1 MGGNPGAG
9 VGDAAGGGDLTDRE
23 TLRKLLHLAAGLPA
37 FTLGFLSWPAA
48 LALTV
53 GLLLFNLLV
62 WPHLGGR
69 SVWRQ
74 RERRRGA
81 APGVMA
87 YPAVLVVAVLLFRQ
101 QLELVAATW
110 ALLAFGDGA
119 AALVG
124 GRLPLARLPWN
135 GAKSWGGSIG
145 CWLVGWAAS
154 AAALLWTAPARLDPW
169 TVLSAACLG
178 SLVAAAVESLP
189 GTLDDNWMAP
199 LLGAGVIAFLL
210 STPAPTTAL
219 TVRLLTW
226 LGVSALLAALTVR
239 RGGLSGDGAI
249 AAAIVGAALGAGLGW
264 PGWALLTLFFVS
276 GVVASRTAEPA
287 EGGGGRRGDQVLAN
301 GGVGALTALLWVAT
315 GLPGFR
321 LACLAAVTEA
331 AVDTVSGEIGQR
343 LGAPA
348 RLVTTRRE
356 VPPGTGGAV
365 SWAGSGIGLGVA
377 ILFVAVARLWGLISW
392 GEAVVVAVA
401 AVLGAGLDSWL
412 GATLER
418 SGRLDNQGVNLVS
431 TASAALIAGCWRIL

>member
-1 MGGNPGAG
+1 VG
-9 VGDAAGGGDLTDRE
+9 GDADAGLGDAPGGGDLTDRE

-37 FTLGFLSWPAA
+37 FALGLLSWPAA

-62 WPHLGGR
+62 WPYLGGR
-69 SVWRQ
+69 SVWRP
-74 RERRRGA
+74 RERGRGA
-81 APGVMA
+81 APGVVA
-87 YPAVLVVAVLLFRQ
+87 YPAVLVVAVLLFPR

-124 GRLPLARLPWN
+124 SRLPLARLPWN
-135 GAKSWGGSIG
+135 RDKSWGGSIG

-154 AAALLWTAPARLDPW
+154 AAALQWTAPTRLDPW
-169 TVLSAACLG
+169 TVLSATCLG
-178 SLVAAAVESLP
+178 GLVAAAVESLP
-189 GTLDDNWMAP
+189 GTLDDNWTAP

-210 STPAPTTAL
+210 AAPAPTTAP

-226 LGVSALLAALTVR
+226 LGASALLATLAALR
-239 RGGLSGDGAI
+239 DRLSGDGAI
-249 AAAIVGAALGAGLGW
+249 AAAIVGTGVGAGLGW
-264 PGWALLTLFFVS
+264 PGWALLALFFVA
-276 GVVASRTAEPA
+276 GVVASGTPETA
-287 EGGGGRRGDQVLAN
+287 GGGRGRRGDQVLAN
-301 GGVGALTALLWVAT
+301 GGVGALTALLWIAT

-343 LGAPA
+343 LGARA
-348 RLVTTRRE
+348 RLLTTWRE
-356 VPPGTGGAV
+356 VPPGTDGAV
-365 SWAGSGIGLGVA
+365 SWAGSGIGLAVA
-377 ILFVAVARLWGLISW
+377 GLFVAVARLGGLISW
-392 GEAVVVAVA
+392 GEAVVVAAA

-431 TASAALIAGCWRIL
+431 TASAALIAGCWKTL